1 MFVNNYFSATKSA
14 KSCRI
19 FLVVVFLMFVAAK
32 TAAANEGDFY
42 IVYEFNDVVRT
53 PSDHRERYTQ
63 VRVYKSGDVAFR
75 DRDEIFGCTDKIVHE
90 MNLFNE
96 DAAKITKEEVAY
108 LKEALV
114 EAKVFDLVSDP
125 MPPGFFDVRPMQEP
139 AHYANLEVN
148 IDGREKR
155 FEFYTNPR
163 SFDRAAVH
171 KVMFDFVTRL
181 KLDQPPSDSRA
192 IIVSEGDLE
201 PSQSVQ
207 LAEVLSN
214 PEEYHGKRLI
224 DWFAD
229 LPRGNTRLGA
239 AGKILT
245 GAHVREAMAAGL
257 DFVIIGRGAILH
269 HDFPKRFAISEAFEP
284 VPLPVSEQHLRDE
297 GLGDAFIK
305 YMGTWKGF
313 VQGPAA

>member
-214 PEEYHGKRLI
+214 PEEYHGKRISIVGYRHLE
-224 DWFAD
+224 FE
-229 LPRGNTRLGA
+229 GNR
-239 AGKILT
+239 IC
-245 GAHVREAMAAGL
+245 L
-257 DFVIIGRGAILH
+257 DKRASEESDKSKCIWSGHASTLVNSG
-269 HDFPKRFAISEAFEP
+269 RFAAQDDTVQEI
-284 VPLPVSEQHLRDE
+284 E
-297 GLGDAFIK
+297 GVFK
-305 YMGTWKGF
+305 R
-313 VQGPAA
+313 GPAGHFGAWPGSIERITRTKIIIQ